1 MQSLNALTTLRHAVV
16 NAGGITEKEGVTP
29 KRPHTSKDNDLAR
42 FTSFY
47 TIHEIS
53 QHKIRSNQASIE
65 VQQRL
70 L

>member
-1 MQSLNALTTLRHAVV
+1 MQSLNALTTLRLAVV
-16 NAGGITEKEGVTP
+16 NGGITEKEGATP
-29 KRPHTSKDNDLAR
+29 KRPHTSKDKDLAR
-42 FTSFY
+42 STSFY

>member
-1 MQSLNALTTLRHAVV
+1 MQSLNARTILRHAVV
-16 NAGGITEKEGVTP
+16 NAGGITEKECATP
-29 KRPHTSKDNDLAR
+29 KRPHASKDNDLVR
-42 FTSFY
+42 FTFFY